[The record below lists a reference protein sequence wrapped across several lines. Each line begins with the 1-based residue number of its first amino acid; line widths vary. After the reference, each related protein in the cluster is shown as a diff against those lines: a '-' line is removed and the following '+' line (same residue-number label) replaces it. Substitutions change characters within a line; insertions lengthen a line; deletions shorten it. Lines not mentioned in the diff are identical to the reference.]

1 MVRFSELDERSFDGA
16 ILIIDVDGT
25 ITNDKSMIVDA
36 DAERKLRALA
46 ARNRV
51 YLCSNG
57 PDKERVK
64 AFAERTGTQ
73 YLESIHKK
81 PSARLFKDIP
91 DSAGK
96 RLVVI
101 GDKHLTD
108 GRFAKNIGAEF
119 IQTGRIRHTD
129 DRFHIGMIYHMD
141 DLYGHVA
148 RMAKPIMPYIRLMR
162 PSQWIK
168 NLLVFAPIFFADHVF
183 ELGFLREAFFAF
195 VAFSSAASAVY
206 VMNDMV
212 DAAQDR
218 EHPIKRL
225 RPIALRTVT
234 SSSAAVLLVVLLG
247 LTAAVL
253 AFVPQAAPA
262 LLAYFVLNALYS
274 FSLKHVAVIDVL
286 CIAIFYI
293 LRIEAGGAATA
304 TRLSPWIILCVLFG
318 ALFLALGKRRA
329 EFSHASRRKV
339 IDSYSVLGLDH
350 LLAAS
355 ATLSVI
361 SYGLYSL
368 IGSVSA
374 YTVYSTIF
382 VACAIFRVL
391 NYIYMAKDGEAEFP
405 EKLLFKDP
413 WVVTCVVLWGIYM
426 LGILYL

>member
-108 GRFAKNIGAEF
+108 
-119 IQTGRIRHTD
+119 

-206 VMNDMV
+206 VMNDIV

-234 SSSAAVLLVVLLG
+234 PSSAAVLLVTLLG

-405 EKLLFKDP
+405 EKLLLKDP